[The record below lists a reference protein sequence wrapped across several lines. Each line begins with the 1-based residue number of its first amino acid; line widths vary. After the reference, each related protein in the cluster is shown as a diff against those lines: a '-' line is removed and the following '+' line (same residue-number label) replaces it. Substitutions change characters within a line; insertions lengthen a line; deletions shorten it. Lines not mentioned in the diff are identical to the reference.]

1 MRKTQLLGLTFC
13 LATSPFA
20 VMAED
25 FDGSKPLLC
34 ASTSVIEC
42 DPLAGCM
49 QVMPESI
56 GAPQFLRVDAK
67 AKEVKTMRATGDK
80 RSTTIERMEQVDD
93 KLIMQGAEDG
103 VEGVR
108 DGLGWTLAISADS
121 GKMVLTASGDQVGF
135 VIFGA
140 CTPL

>member
-1 MRKTQLLGLTFC
+1 MRETQLLGLTFC
-13 LATSPFA
+13 LAASAFA
-20 VMAED
+20 VSAGD

-42 DPLAGCM
+42 EPVAGCM

-67 AKEVKTMRATGDK
+67 ARQVKATRATGDQ
-80 RSTTIERMEQVDD
+80 RTTTIERMKQVDG

-108 DGLGWTLAISADS
+108 DGLGWTLAIAVDS